1 MNDLQIAAALRAG
14 SPDAIAE
21 LFDAYGDRLFRY
33 CWSMLRNREIAQV
46 ALRDT
51 LLAAQA
57 HIARLADPESL
68 GPWLYSLA
76 RAECRRRRAAPAA
89 EADEKPVRP
98 GQRDADSRL
107 MAWNAVMSMEAAE
120 FEALDLACR
129 HDVDLALVLGLPAE
143 EAQAVLDG
151 ARQSLERALG
161 AEILVSRG
169 HACPDRAE
177 VLAGCTDTM
186 TAAVRERV
194 LEHASGCAVCGPN
207 LPRNVSAARV
217 FALLPAPTLSPL
229 ARVEVLRFIDDHR
242 RPRGRAGELIAVAG
256 AIASVALASAFF
268 LVGSAGQ
275 PAAVRAIMPT
285 MAAASPALCA
295 EAVWS
300 RHRRRGPVPGPVR
313 HRTYPDP
320 SAPRCLRGRA
330 FDAAAAGRP
339 VRRPGPGHDHRRHPA
354 AAAGQGL
361 RHAAEHPA
369 ESRPARSSP
378 SSQPPPRPRSSRSA
392 GRRGR
397 GARAIRGIRVR
408 RRPPRRRRRPP
419 RRRPPRRRRPRRR
432 PPDRPPP
439 RHPRPRRS
447 ANGERPVRPA
457 TAPGSRLAG
466 PKLGR

>member
-89 EADEKPVRP
+89 EADEEPVRP

-285 MAAASPALCA
+285 MAAASPAGSA
-295 EAVWS
+295 QKPSGHGTVGAVQS
-300 RHRRRGPVPGPVR
+300 PVR
-313 HRTYPDP
+313 SGTGRTRTQVPPGASGAGLSTPPRLVGPSGGRGQVMITDVTQP
-320 SAPRCLRGRA
+320 LPPAKASGTQRSTPREPASAIISLEPTASAPQIVQVSW
-330 FDAAAAGRP
+330 AARS
-339 VRRPGPGHDHRRHPA
+339 RGPGH
-354 AAAGQGL
+354 
-361 RHAAEHPA
+361 
-369 ESRPARSSP
+369 
-378 SSQPPPRPRSSRSA
+378 
-392 GRRGR
+392 
-397 GARAIRGIRVR
+397 
-408 RRPPRRRRRPP
+408 
-419 RRRPPRRRRPRRR
+419 
-432 PPDRPPP
+432 P
-439 RHPRPRRS
+439 RHPRPSPSTPSPSPTS
-447 ANGERPVRPA
+447 ASPTSASPSAPAPA
-457 TAPGSRLAG
+457 TGSPTAPAPTSSS
-466 PKLGR
+466 